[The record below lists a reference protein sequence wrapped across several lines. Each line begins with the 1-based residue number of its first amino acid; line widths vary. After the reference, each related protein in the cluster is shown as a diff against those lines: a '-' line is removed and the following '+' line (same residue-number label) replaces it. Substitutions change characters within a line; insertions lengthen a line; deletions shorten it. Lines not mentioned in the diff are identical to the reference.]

1 MDTYSIY
8 DFYNFVQNISI
19 IFSVGFAVI
28 LFFCVFILI
37 NCWDNEVG
45 IGRKELIF
53 SIVIAFLFF
62 TCLIFSIFMNYL
74 QIR

>member
-19 IFSVGFAVI
+19 VFSVCFAII
-28 LFFCVFILI
+28 LFLCVLAFLGAYDYKI
-37 NCWDNEVG
+37 DK
-45 IGRKELIF
+45 KELIF

>member
-19 IFSVGFAVI
+19 GFSVGFAVI
-28 LFFCVFILI
+28 LFFCVLAFFGA
-37 NCWDNEVG
+37 CDYKTDK
-45 IGRKELIF
+45 KELYF
-53 SIVIAFLFF
+53 CIVIAFSFF

>member
-8 DFYNFVQNISI
+8 NFYNFVQNISI
-19 IFSVGFAVI
+19 VFSVGFAVI
-28 LFFCVFILI
+28 LFFCVLILF
-37 NCWDNEVG
+37 NCWDNEA
-45 IGRKELIF
+45 GRKEVIF
-53 SIVIAFLFF
+53 CIVIAFSFF

>member
-8 DFYNFVQNISI
+8 DFYEFVQNVSI

-28 LFFCVFILI
+28 LFFCVLILF
-37 NCWDNEVG
+37 NCWDNEA
-45 IGRKELIF
+45 GRKELIF
-53 SIVIAFLFF
+53 SVVIAVLFIG
-62 TCLIFSIFMNYL
+62 CLACGIFMNYL

>member
-19 IFSVGFAVI
+19 VFSVSFAVI
-28 LFFCVFILI
+28 LFFCVLDFFGV
-37 NCWDNEVG
+37 CGCKTDK
-45 IGRKELIF
+45 KELIF
-53 SIVIAFLFF
+53 CIVIAILFIS
-62 TCLIFSIFMNYL
+62 CLCCSICMNYL